1 VLIILANVTWTW
13 MSVAAQRW
21 LGGCSQLQITAY
33 TVGAGAFWL
42 LLLLPFVA
50 ASGAVEL
57 HVQLNLETVAMIL
70 FASILP
76 NALGNFCWH
85 YGVSR
90 IDVVT
95 ASMFN
100 NLLPAAALGMT
111 LLLGGSFTW
120 PQLAGS
126 AVILVGVFLAQSP
139 ALRRSRRSGA

>member
-1 VLIILANVTWTW
+1 
-13 MSVAAQRW
+13 M
-21 LGGCSQLQITAY
+21 
-33 TVGAGAFWL
+33 
-42 LLLLPFVA
+42 LLPFIA

-57 HVQLNLETVAMIL
+57 HVELNLETVAMIL

-85 YGVSR
+85 YAVSR

-139 ALRRSRRSGA
+139 ALRRRKRSGA